1 MSNGRTDETT
11 GRNSGRHVTLSTR
24 ARSNCFNM
32 YNSITEV
39 GVTGYCSSAAVE
51 KGAASVILRGGQNTL
66 IASLWRSSCGV
77 KSGHQ
82 FRWSGLRKYVYLGP
96 FYVHRNTLSINL
108 SSGSTVD

>member
-1 MSNGRTDETT
+1 MGELKLNYINITDSHT
-11 GRNSGRHVTLSTR
+11 
-24 ARSNCFNM
+24 FNIH
-32 YNSITEV
+32 SSFTEV
-39 GVTGYCSSAAVE
+39 GVTGYCSSAAVDDRVDS
-51 KGAASVILRGGQNTL
+51 AILGGGQNTL

-82 FRWSGLRKYVYLGP
+82 FRLRKEIYPGP